1 MTANSRVPAGAAI
14 RHFTGTSSGDEIIA
28 EIQKN
33 RREVYRIMRRTFRGH
48 KLVDVRVWFDDA
60 DTGERRPGKGVSL
73 KLEILPEIVEALA
86 GLIAGGARDE

>member
-28 EIQKN
+28 EIAKN
-33 RREVYRIMRRTFRGH
+33 QREVYRVVRRSFKGY

-60 DTGERRPGKGVSL
+60 ATGERRPGRGVSL
-73 KLEILPEIVEALA
+73 KLEILPEIVKVLT
-86 GLIAGGARDE
+86 GLIEGGPA